1 MQYDVFV
8 SYSHAS
14 DDLLSERVQDGLQRF
29 AKPWWRRRELTV
41 FRDRTGLSA
50 DPGLWSSIVEAM
62 EASDYFLLLAS
73 PEAAGS
79 LWVGREVAHWREL
92 HGAEHLLVLLTDGE
106 IVWDEG
112 ANDFDWARSVSVPP
126 VLAGCFADEPRH
138 VDMRWARSEEQL
150 DLTNGRFRDQI
161 AELSAPVH
169 GVRKDDIAGEH
180 VRQHRR
186 TMRTIWAAAITL
198 AVLSAASVVGA
209 VFAVKSAAQ
218 ARRSEA
224 RAVAQQHRADSQAQL
239 ATARGA
245 EVTRSNAQ
253 LARANTSLND
263 TNGQLSSKNVAL
275 ISQTNLTEQQRQQ
288 AVQNAT
294 RANNNAAQAKR
305 NADRATVS
313 AHQAVLNA
321 EEAARNADEAAR
333 NAETARQNAEDAAR
347 QRDRAILNERTAN
360 TQRDIANQATA
371 RANQATARANHE
383 RDAATAAEAA
393 AKTAELAA
401 TAADAADLSRQL
413 AAESLVEI
421 DNLDRAL
428 LLGVASREVSPTP
441 AAHGSL
447 MRLAESS
454 VGVEGF
460 LRPAGV
466 TPDSPNV
473 GAVAVATS
481 PDGRRRAEWID
492 SANLQSRKIF
502 VWEGAHAS
510 SASILTAF
518 DPGPAFAVSGMSF
531 SSDGGHLAAWDS
543 GRGLIRSWDL
553 SDPSTSREH
562 PFACDPHV
570 PCGPVVAPDGQ
581 LLIPGH
587 DVVSFLDPVTLQG
600 PNRSGRLGADGQGP
614 AGTCAIVASSGV
626 RPLTPFGN
634 IEPCLSPGGRYAIG
648 RTLSGEPVLWDRSDN
663 AAAIVL
669 HSGVLPLQH
678 PVVSVDDA
686 VAVATTAAGEVH
698 VFDTASRLETTS
710 FAVPLTPRALAISPD
725 RTSLAMIDAAGNVV
739 VRPLA
744 FGGQLLDATVHPA
757 VPSRLEYS
765 PDGRWLAITDGTR
778 VQVILAAGLDAGRIG
793 ADLAATGFAFDRS
806 GIGHMLA
813 ALPDARTL
821 LVWDLATNSAATA
834 ATAPQGFGQQVIVSP
849 DGQTVAALSADEKVM
864 LFSLQNLIK
873 LPRTLPASRFTRT
886 FEFGPGGRFVG
897 VEGNGT
903 LVEWDLNITKIGR
916 LVATNDPPCAG
927 CSGQLLAVSA
937 DGTTIAFADETNS
950 GSGTVSVRHVGG
962 ATTALPFF
970 SDGAPDRLAFTPGG
984 HYVVLHQA
992 SGTFVLP
999 VDGGA
1004 PQGMADELVAFSSDD
1019 TTAASVDN
1027 TTNTVRLWS
1036 LPTLTLRD
1044 TIALG
1049 SMPAQISRVALDKTA
1064 EHLAAIDTSGNVALF
1079 DIATK
1084 GEIRHWSIPST
1095 GPDSTLIVSDD
1106 GQKLAVW
1113 AENHTVLVLDAA
1125 RATPVGDVSAEL
1137 PAIAFSPDGSLLA
1150 TAGPGVQVW
1159 ATTSPLEPIGDPLP
1173 GDLPADPSVA
1183 TTSGVTNA
1191 FTPNVLQFTGD
1202 GKSLLELQPGPF
1214 PQTFSLRSVVVDAQ
1228 SLADTACSIAARDL
1242 TIQERQ
1248 RFDPG
1253 NRLPHPICGEAR

>member
-1 MQYDVFV
+1 MGRAALQYDVFV

-62 EASDYFLLLAS
+62 EASKYFLLLAS
-73 PEAAGS
+73 PEAAAS

-92 HGAEHLLVLLTDGE
+92 HGADHLLVLLTDGE
-106 IVWDEG
+106 IIWDDA
-112 ANDFDWARSVSVPP
+112 ANDFDWTRTVSVPP
-126 VLAGCFADEPRH
+126 ALAGCFADEPRH

-150 DLTNGRFRDQI
+150 DLTNGRFRDEI

-186 TMRTIWAAAITL
+186 TMRTVWAAAITL

-263 TNGQLSSKNVAL
+263 TNQQLSSKNVAL

-294 RANNNAAQAKR
+294 RATNNAAEAKR

-313 AHQAVLNA
+313 AQQAIANA

-333 NAETARQNAEDAAR
+333 NAETARQNAEDAKR
-347 QRDRAILNERTAN
+347 QRDRAILNEQTAN
-360 TQRDIANQATA
+360 TQRDLAT
-371 RANQATARANHE
+371 RATARANHE
-383 RDAATAAEAA
+383 RDVATAAEVA
-393 AKTAELAA
+393 AKTAEAA
-401 TAADAADLSRQL
+401 AIAADAADLSRQF
-413 AAESLVEI
+413 AAQSLVEI

-428 LLGVASREVSPTP
+428 LLGVASREISPTP

-460 LRPAGV
+460 LRPVGV

-473 GAVAVATS
+473 GAVAVAIS
-481 PDGRRRAEWID
+481 PDGLRRAEWIS
-492 SANLQSRKIF
+492 SANVESRKIF
-502 VWEGAHAS
+502 VWEGVHAR
-510 SASILTAF
+510 SATMLTSF
-518 DPGPAFAVSGMSF
+518 DPGPTFSVSGMSF

-543 GRGLIRSWDL
+543 IRGLIRSWDL
-553 SDPSTSREH
+553 SDPSVSHEH
-562 PFACDPHV
+562 PLACDLHV
-570 PCGPVVAPDGQ
+570 PCSPVVTPDGQ
-581 LLIPGH
+581 LVIPGH
-587 DVVSFLDPVTLQG
+587 DLVSFLDPVTLQG
-600 PNRSGRLGADGQGP
+600 PTRSGRLGADGQGP
-614 AGTCAIVASSGV
+614 TGTCAIPASSGV
-626 RPLTPFGN
+626 RPLTPFGST
-634 IEPCLSPGGRYAIG
+634 EPCLSPGGRYAIG
-648 RTLSGEPVLWDRSDN
+648 RTPAGEAVLWDRSDN

-669 HSGVLPLQH
+669 HSGLLPLEH

-710 FAVPLTPRALAISPD
+710 FAAPLSPRALAISPD
-725 RTSLAMIDAAGNVV
+725 RTSLAMIDAAGNVA

-744 FGGQLLDATVHPA
+744 FSGQVLDTTVHPSN
-757 VPSRLEYS
+757 PPRLEYT
-765 PDGRWLAITDGTR
+765 PDGRWLAITDVAR
-778 VQVILAAGLDAGRIG
+778 VQVILAAGPDAGRIG

-806 GIGHMLA
+806 GVGHVLA
-813 ALPDARTL
+813 ALPDTRTL
-821 LVWDLATNSAATA
+821 LVWDLTTNAAATA
-834 ATAPQGFGQQVIVSP
+834 ATAPHGFGQQVIVSP

-864 LFSLQNLIK
+864 LFSLRNLIQ
-873 LPRTLPASRFTRT
+873 LPRTLPASRFMQTLA
-886 FEFGPGGRFVG
+886 FGPGSRFVG

-903 LVEWDLNITKIGR
+903 LAEWDLSITQIGQ
-916 LVATNDPPCAG
+916 LVATGDPPCTD
-927 CSGQLLAVSA
+927 CLGQLLAVSA
-937 DGTTIAFADETNS
+937 DGTTIAFADETMT
-950 GSGTVSVRHVGG
+950 GSGTVSVRHAGG
-962 ATTALPFF
+962 ITTTLPFF

-984 HYVVLHQA
+984 HYVVLHQG

-999 VDGGA
+999 VDGAA
-1004 PQGMADELVAFSSDD
+1004 PQGTTDELVAFTADD
-1019 TTAASVDN
+1019 KTAASVDKA
-1027 TTNTVRLWS
+1027 TNTVRLWS
-1036 LPTLTLRD
+1036 LPTLALRN

-1049 SMPAQISRVALDKTA
+1049 SMPAQISRVALDKA
-1064 EHLAAIDTSGNVALF
+1064 GDHLAAIDAGGNVALF
-1079 DIATK
+1079 DVATK
-1084 GEIRHWSIPST
+1084 LEIRHWSIPST
-1095 GPDSTLIVSDD
+1095 GPDSTLIMSDD
-1106 GQKLAVW
+1106 GNKLAVW
-1113 AENHTVLVLDAA
+1113 AQNHTVWVLDAA
-1125 RATPVGDVSAEL
+1125 RATPVGDVTAGL

-1159 ATTSPLEPIGDPLP
+1159 ATTSPLESIGDPLP

-1183 TTSGVTNA
+1183 PTSGVTNV
-1191 FTPNVLQFTGD
+1191 FTPNVLQFARD
-1202 GKSLLELQPGPF
+1202 GKDLLELQPGPA
-1214 PQTFSLRSVVVDAQ
+1214 PQTFSVRSVVVDAQ
-1228 SLADTACSIAARDL
+1228 SLADSACSIAARDL
-1242 TIQERQ
+1242 TLQERQ

-1253 NRLPHPICGEAR
+1253 NRLPVPICG